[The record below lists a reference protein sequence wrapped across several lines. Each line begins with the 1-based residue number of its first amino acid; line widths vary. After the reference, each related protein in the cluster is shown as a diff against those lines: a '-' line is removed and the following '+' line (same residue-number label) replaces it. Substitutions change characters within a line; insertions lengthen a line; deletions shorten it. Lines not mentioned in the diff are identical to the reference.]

1 MDNLKKNI
9 SKGIQG
15 IQGFTSNNKRNKKFK
30 NIRKLNHL
38 FINTKNL
45 REGEKNYKSNSF
57 KKNNI
62 ESKSNDDPLIDKAFK
77 LFATEIE
84 YRNNF
89 MNFRNNYSIN
99 IGGGRTTKEKYNI
112 KNYYISPRKK
122 YNKQIF
128 NNIMDMCHDLYQS
141 KNSDN
146 NLRMKLRE
154 DILNNVNNYVFSNL
168 KRNILFQKI
177 VETKKKK
184 YKLIIPNI
192 KRKKKV
198 KSMDFNKIYLNK
210 IIKKDYE
217 KSDNSR
223 NSRIITYE
231 NYAKKDTNYNH
242 PQIYTLNNN
251 FYKDRKLITI
261 GTQANLKPFL
271 DFSKLIP
278 ERKIDQK
285 EINKQ
290 IYSVYKTMKDRNE
303 IAFHI

>member
-1 MDNLKKNI
+1 MDNPKKNL
-9 SKGIQG
+9 SKDIQA
-15 IQGFTSNNKRNKKFK
+15 FTSNNKRNKKFK
-30 NIRKLNHL
+30 NKRKLNHL

-62 ESKSNDDPLIDKAFK
+62 ESKSNDDPLFDKAFR

-99 IGGGRTTKEKYNI
+99 MGGGRTTKEKCNI
-112 KNYYISPRKK
+112 KNYYISPRKT

-168 KRNILFQKI
+168 KRNILFPEI

-184 YKLIIPNI
+184 FKLIIPNI

-217 KSDNSR
+217 KSDNNR

>member
-9 SKGIQG
+9 SKDIQA
-15 IQGFTSNNKRNKKFK
+15 FTSNNKRNKKFK
-30 NIRKLNHL
+30 NKRKLNHL
-38 FINTKNL
+38 FINTKDL
-45 REGEKNYKSNSF
+45 REGKENYKSNSF

-62 ESKSNDDPLIDKAFK
+62 ESKNNDDPLIDKAFK

-99 IGGGRTTKEKYNI
+99 MGGGRTTNEKYNI

-122 YNKQIF
+122 FNKQIF
-128 NNIMDMCHDLYQS
+128 NNLMDMCHDLYQS

-168 KRNILFQKI
+168 KRNILFPEI

-184 YKLIIPNI
+184 FNLIIPNK

-251 FYKDRKLITI
+251 FYKDRKLIPI
-261 GTQANLKPFL
+261 GTQTNLKPFL

-303 IAFHI
+303 ITFHI

>member
-9 SKGIQG
+9 SKDIQA
-15 IQGFTSNNKRNKKFK
+15 FTSNNKRNKKFK
-30 NIRKLNHL
+30 NKRKLNHL
-38 FINTKNL
+38 FINTKDL
-45 REGEKNYKSNSF
+45 REGKENYKSNSF

-62 ESKSNDDPLIDKAFK
+62 ESKNNDDPLIDKAFK

-99 IGGGRTTKEKYNI
+99 MGGGRTTNEKYNI

-122 YNKQIF
+122 FNKQIF
-128 NNIMDMCHDLYQS
+128 NNLMDMCHDLYQS

-168 KRNILFQKI
+168 KRNILFPEI

-184 YKLIIPNI
+184 IKLIIPNI

-251 FYKDRKLITI
+251 FYKDRKLIPI
-261 GTQANLKPFL
+261 GTQTNLKPFL

-303 IAFHI
+303 ITFHI

>member
-1 MDNLKKNI
+1 MDNPKKNL
-9 SKGIQG
+9 SKDIQA
-15 IQGFTSNNKRNKKFK
+15 FTSNNKRNKKFK
-30 NIRKLNHL
+30 NKRKLNHL

-45 REGEKNYKSNSF
+45 REGEKNYKSNSI

-62 ESKSNDDPLIDKAFK
+62 ERKSNADPLIDKAFK

-99 IGGGRTTKEKYNI
+99 MGGGRTTKEKCNI
-112 KNYYISPRKK
+112 KNYYISPRKT

-168 KRNILFQKI
+168 KRNILFPEI

-184 YKLIIPNI
+184 LNLIIPNK

-217 KSDNSR
+217 KSDNNR

-303 IAFHI
+303 ITFHI